1 MRNAETA
8 TTCVEDWEKVNGTD
22 SGRKAHIDW
31 GEWEKKFGMK
41 ITKRERRESELMDY
55 TDFDIWQKARKLP
68 SPEIKRKWQRLC
80 NDSSIQAEGVGSA
93 KMLWLERNRKKHTDE
108 EAYEDGA
115 YVEGSNAKKNM
126 NDSEIAK
133 LKKLAISSASD
144 FSGGFL
150 NSWNIGQSSSSRD
163 EEQPEENK

>member
-1 MRNAETA
+1 
-8 TTCVEDWEKVNGTD
+8 
-22 SGRKAHIDW
+22 
-31 GEWEKKFGMK
+31 
-41 ITKRERRESELMDY
+41 
-55 TDFDIWQKARKLP
+55 
-68 SPEIKRKWQRLC
+68 
-80 NDSSIQAEGVGSA
+80 
-93 KMLWLERNRKKHTDE
+93 MLWSERNRKKHTDE

-150 NSWNIGQSSSSRD
+150 SSWNIGQSASSRD
-163 EEQPEENK
+163 KEEQPEEKK